1 MNYGVNIYLIIINQ
15 WLHFF
20 LGRAG
25 YKMVSMS
32 SACLL
37 HPVVLR
43 WTSQWDF
50 RIWAIFGSG
59 PNTKQSHKPS
69 VDLATDDCDTSL
81 RSSRVG
87 ASLNPESPPQASF
100 QPAACSPRERQ
111 TASPT
116 YERGSQRKKQKE
128 VGWQAEGFPWQTVSP
143 RECSRQEPQTTT
155 NTFEVHAQLSFSCG
169 DAENTRRTMRA
180 TSEWGGGGVIR
191 KDAL

>member
-15 WLHFF
+15 RLHFF

-25 YKMVSMS
+25 YRMASMS

-37 HPVVLR
+37 HPVLLR

-50 RIWAIFGSG
+50 RIWG

-69 VDLATDDCDTSL
+69 VDLATDDCNTSL

-87 ASLNPESPPQASF
+87 ASLNPESLPQASF

-128 VGWQAEGFPWQTVSP
+128 VGWQAEGFPWQTVYP

-155 NTFEVHAQLSFSCG
+155 NTFEVHAQSSLSCG
-169 DAENTRRTMRA
+169 DAENTR
-180 TSEWGGGGVIR
+180 EPCELHLNEGG
-191 KDAL
+191 KW